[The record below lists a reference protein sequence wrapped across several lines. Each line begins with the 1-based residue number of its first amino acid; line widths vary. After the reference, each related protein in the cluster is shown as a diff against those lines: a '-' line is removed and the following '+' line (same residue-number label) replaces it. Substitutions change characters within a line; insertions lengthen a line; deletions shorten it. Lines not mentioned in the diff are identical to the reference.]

1 MQSAQAS
8 GAIPH
13 HPLPAGQSSLVSPMH
28 AMHPMAAAANTPGS
42 NLNSPM
48 IGMVNAGLEGSVMGA
63 SLAGRGRGRGRG
75 GGTRGKLLGVFI
87 SLFS

>member
-1 MQSAQAS
+1 
-8 GAIPH
+8 
-13 HPLPAGQSSLVSPMH
+13 MH

-75 GGTRGKLLGVFI
+75 GGTRGKSFI
-87 SLFS
+87 SVLIIKTTYEFAF